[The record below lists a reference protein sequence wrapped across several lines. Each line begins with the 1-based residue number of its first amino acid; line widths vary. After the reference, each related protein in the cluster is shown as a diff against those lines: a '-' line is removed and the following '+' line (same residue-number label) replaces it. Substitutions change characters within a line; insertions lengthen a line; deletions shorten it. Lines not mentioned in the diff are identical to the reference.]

1 MIKTVTVLGANG
13 NMGRNVSGI
22 FASFGDCEVYLVIR
36 NLADQARVTK
46 DIINSVKADSILDKL
61 HFLTYGDLEKC
72 IPNSDLVFES
82 VSEQLDIKKNVYSS
96 IVPFLKENTIIG
108 TGTSGLSIEVL
119 SKMLPVENR
128 KNFYGIHFFNP
139 PYNLTLCELIK
150 TKYNLETETSKVKDY
165 LQTTL
170 LRDVIIVKDK
180 PAFLGNRIGFFFI
193 NKCLQLAEKFK
204 ENGGIDYIDTVFGG
218 YTGRAMAP
226 IVTSNFVGLDV
237 HKAIVDNVAK
247 LTADDYDRNCFRL
260 PDYVNSLIDKNYL
273 GEKVGV
279 GFYRPGTRSNEIFV
293 YDVLS
298 EDYRE
303 VENYSFHFSNLMAD
317 FIKNGNYKEASEILK
332 TNDSLEAKICL
343 ELLLEYILYSLR
355 VTKQVGENQHAADI
369 AMATGFNWVPP
380 LALCDYLGGEKEF
393 KKLCQQKLSK
403 EINGYYEEILNKEI
417 EKSNY
422 DYRTFIKG
430 KVRL

>member
-13 NMGRNVSGI
+13 NMGKNVSGI
-22 FASFGDCEVYLVIR
+22 FASFGECKVYLVIR
-36 NLADQARVTK
+36 DLADQVKVTK

-61 HFLTYGDLEKC
+61 HFLTYADLKKC
-72 IPNSDLVFES
+72 IPNSDLIFES
-82 VSEQLDIKKNVYSS
+82 VSEQIDIKKEVYSS
-96 IVPFLKENTIIG
+96 IIPFVKENTIIG
-108 TGTSGLSIEVL
+108 TGTSGLSIEAL
-119 SKMLPVENR
+119 SEMLPFENR

-150 TKYNLETETSKVKDY
+150 TKYSVEEETNQLKNY

-193 NKCLQLAEKFK
+193 NKCLQLAEDFR
-204 ENGGIDYIDTVFGG
+204 ENGGIDYIDTIFGG

-237 HKAIVDNVAK
+237 HKAIVDNVVD
-247 LTADDYDRNCFRL
+247 LTTDNYDCNCFSL
-260 PDYVNSLIDKNYL
+260 PEYVNLLIRQNYL
-273 GEKVGV
+273 GEKAGA
-279 GFYRPGTRSNEIFV
+279 GFYRPGTRNNEMLV
-293 YDVLS
+293 YDIVS
-298 EDYRE
+298 KKYRE
-303 VENYSFHFSNLMAD
+303 VENYSFHFSNLMAEY
-317 FIKNGNYKEASEILK
+317 IQSGNYNEASKILRN
-332 TNDSLEAKICL
+332 NDSLEAKICL
-343 ELLLEYILYSLR
+343 ELLLEYVLYSLK
-355 VTKQVGENQHAADI
+355 VTNLVGENQHAADV
-369 AMATGFNWVPP
+369 AMATGFNWLPP

-403 EINGYYEEILNKEI
+403 EINKYYEEVLIKKI
-417 EKSNY
+417 EKSTY

>member
-1 MIKTVTVLGANG
+1 M
-13 NMGRNVSGI
+13 
-22 FASFGDCEVYLVIR
+22 
-36 NLADQARVTK
+36 
-46 DIINSVKADSILDKL
+46 
-61 HFLTYGDLEKC
+61 
-72 IPNSDLVFES
+72 
-82 VSEQLDIKKNVYSS
+82 
-96 IVPFLKENTIIG
+96 
-108 TGTSGLSIEVL
+108 
-119 SKMLPVENR
+119 
-128 KNFYGIHFFNP
+128 
-139 PYNLTLCELIK
+139 TLCELIK